1 MTNTGQP
8 FINIADA
15 WRKPL
20 DPTPPDREEGN
31 PPRVSDCGANEKPN
45 AGTTAPPISA
55 KQKEANQRNAQKSTG
70 PRTEDGKARSSLNA
84 VRHGIYGR
92 PNAIRRGEL
101 AEDKKEVT
109 EFIDALMDDLDPR
122 DAQEFVVARRI
133 AEGELRL
140 ARADRFESAGLSA
153 AGRLSGY
160 DRKSGIGQEQEED
173 RDYLI
178 HDLLEASQLLGGA
191 EAGANHND
199 WFQALAVIYTIKG
212 VPPERREYPEAWVIG
227 GEWWEAGIWKRFV
240 LDKLV
245 PRYWPSVA
253 AASAALEEKAEEL
266 HIKAQD
272 LDGVAEE
279 RAVESAF
286 KVGGVLDRASILRS
300 RIQRTVERDRATYAE
315 LRERHLGG
323 NDEGGES

>member
-20 DPTPPDREEGN
+20 DPPPPGRGEGTPPQLSDR
-31 PPRVSDCGANEKPN
+31 GANANNE
-45 AGTTAPPISA
+45 GTTPISA
-55 KQKEANQRNAQKSTG
+55 KQQAANQRNAQKSTG
-70 PRTEDGKARSSLNA
+70 PRSEDGKARSSLNA

-109 EFIDALMDDLDPR
+109 EFIEALMDDLDPR
-122 DAQEFVVARRI
+122 DSQEFVVARRI

-153 AGRLSGY
+153 AGRLTAY
-160 DRKSGIGQEQEED
+160 DRKSGLGQEEKEE
-173 RDYLI
+173 RDFFIESFL
-178 HDLLEASQLLGGA
+178 DATQLLEGA
-191 EAGANHND
+191 EADTND
-199 WFQALAVIYTIKG
+199 HDWYQALDLLYTIKG
-212 VPPERREYPEAWVIG
+212 VPPERRDYPEGWKNQ
-227 GEWWEAGIWKRFV
+227 EWDSGIWKRFV

-245 PRYWPSVA
+245 PRYWPSLEA
-253 AASAALEEKAEEL
+253 AADALAETAKGL
-266 HIKAQD
+266 WIKAQD

-279 RAVESAF
+279 RAVESAL
-286 KVGGVLDRASILRS
+286 KVGGVLDQASILRS
-300 RIQRTVERDRATYAE
+300 RAQRAVERDRATYTE
-315 LRERHLGG
+315 LRKRHLGG
-323 NDEGGES
+323 DDEGGES